1 MTIIK
6 KATAA
11 MAVSLAAALALSGCS
26 GSASLDKPTAANDS
40 LKTISE
46 GVLRVGTVTDN
57 KPYSYIKDE
66 KNAGLDIDVMKE
78 FAERQNLKIE
88 FVQIEFSSLI
98 PSVVSGQIDVAAA
111 SVSNTEKRREIVD
124 FSDPY
129 MIGPIAVLT
138 TKGSSVTEDTSSLEG
153 IRLGLIQGT
162 IQDGYAEQHNFKSDI
177 VRFPDNNTGVAALKT
192 GGIDAFFMDAPLAA
206 NYAEAESSF
215 EIPIV
220 IFDEQAP
227 YGIVFNKKNTQL
239 RDAFN
244 EALHAMI
251 ADGTLEKLQ
260 EIHLPALPVNDIFK
274 AKP

>member
-26 GSASLDKPTAANDS
+26 GSASLDEPTAANDS